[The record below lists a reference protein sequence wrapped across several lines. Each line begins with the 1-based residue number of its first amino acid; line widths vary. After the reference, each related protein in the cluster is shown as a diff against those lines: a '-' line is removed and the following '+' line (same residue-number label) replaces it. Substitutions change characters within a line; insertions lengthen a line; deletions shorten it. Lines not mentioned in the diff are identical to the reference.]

1 MSKFNFSFRRSERKA
16 FKNIAH
22 GLIPAATIAPKPAV
36 PRTPPPR
43 SPNSSPERPRS
54 ALAAAILTSSLTGRT
69 FAIPPPRTRSY
80 SESECSHASSHTG
93 FEPYASTALYT
104 RDRWPDSVAGRPR
117 LPSPRPSDEEEEDD
131 EDDEDGD
138 MAEDAE
144 GMIEADVPREESPVY
159 QSIERQSRAPLP
171 HKKASF
177 HFKLDDDTDNSTF
190 EVVSP
195 LNTEDETE
203 DEGTNIKKPPLALRT
218 KSPSHRSMTSPDVN
232 EELCTQSQFSSPLK
246 RKTSAVSKS
255 PARETER
262 EKIEMNESY
271 QYAAEFQQELL
282 KELREL
288 RERNHTLTAQKD
300 ALERTCSEKD
310 QQIQQIQQQQLHSS
324 RERRHSTGESPE
336 LLSLRQQAQELVDE
350 NDGLKMTVHRLNVE
364 LSRYQARFRPLTR
377 DERPRNSGLPGKGP
391 VPPWLLDMKYLSPLL
406 LAYEDQLNERDQLLQ
421 SSEEELK
428 TLRMRTEEV
437 IQENEKL
444 HTELSKRSS
453 VGNKEWKQLQD
464 QAKLVLEE
472 NQVLIEQLELQH
484 DKTKETNTKHTQE
497 VCRVTKQ
504 VMLLEAEKQNLETE
518 LDAAHKELRVLNV
531 RLQKASSA
539 LENSVS
545 IIEHTTTTDKLKW
558 KLEKEEK
565 IKSTEVEALQDR
577 VATLQAEK
585 KTFVLE
591 KNDLNAH
598 IKHLE
603 SELQMARQA
612 NRKAQRHIDLLK
624 QQIEDSLEK
633 ELVAHR
639 YLTRIVMLAEK
650 TTYER
655 DQLVHMASCL
665 EKDKQGTLTR
675 ILEGT
680 VRLGKLQEKVKVFK
694 QQASASV
701 CALGQR
707 LHEQEKDFAG
717 KAASFQR
724 EIQHLQAQLRDR
736 QEQLSGALQQ
746 KREVENELEVVW
758 EAAAREN
765 QHLQDIVMSKGDV
778 LSSPHNSRLS
788 LAWMPQHNF
797 NKACHLSST
806 TSPKF
811 IMTPKH
817 SSAIVTHDSQQHHN
831 LSSDESE
838 RNGLDFYS

>member
-1 MSKFNFSFRRSERKA
+1 MSKFNLTFRRSERKA

-43 SPNSSPERPRS
+43 SPNTSPERPRS

-69 FAIPPPRTRSY
+69 FAIPPPRSRSY
-80 SESECSHASSHTG
+80 SESECSHTDSHTG

-117 LPSPRPSDEEEEDD
+117 LPSPRPDDADDDNDEDEEEE
-131 EDDEDGD
+131 
-138 MAEDAE
+138 
-144 GMIEADVPREESPVY
+144 IEADMQREESHVY
-159 QSIERQSRAPLP
+159 QTIERQSRAPGPL
-171 HKKASF
+171 KKASA
-177 HFKLDDDTDNSTF
+177 HSKLDDDTDNSTF

-203 DEGTNIKKPPLALRT
+203 MDEGTSVKKPPLALQTR
-218 KSPSHRSMTSPDVN
+218 SPSHRSMASPDVN
-232 EELCTQSQFSSPLK
+232 EDLRTQSPSSSTPK
-246 RKTSAVSKS
+246 RKTSMMKKS
-255 PARETER
+255 PTRESER
-262 EKIEMNESY
+262 EKLEVNEAY
-271 QYAAEFQQELL
+271 HRAVEFQQELM

-288 RERNHTLTAQKD
+288 REQNHTLTAQKEV
-300 ALERTCSEKD
+300 LERTCSEQS
-310 QQIQQIQQQQLHSS
+310 QQIQQLHQQQSHSPQ
-324 RERRHSTGESPE
+324 ERRHSVGESSE

-377 DERPRNSGLPGKGP
+377 DECPRNSGLPGKGP
-391 VPPWLLDMKYLSPLL
+391 APPWLLDMKYLSPLL
-406 LAYEDQLNERDQLLQ
+406 LAYEDQLTERDQLLKF
-421 SSEEELK
+421 SEEELK
-428 TLRMRTEEV
+428 KLRMRTEEV

-453 VGNKEWKQLQD
+453 VSNKEWKQLQD
-464 QAKLVLEE
+464 QARLVLEE

-484 DKTKETNTKHTQE
+484 DKAKETHTKHTQE
-497 VCRVTKQ
+497 VCKVSKQ

-518 LDAAHKELRVLNV
+518 LEVARKELCMLKVK
-531 RLQKASSA
+531 LQKASSA

-545 IIEHTTTTDKLKW
+545 RVEHTTTTDKLKW
-558 KLEKEEK
+558 KLEEEEK
-565 IKSTEVEALQDR
+565 MKCTEVEGLQDR

-585 KTFVLE
+585 KTLLLE

-603 SELQMARQA
+603 SELQLARQA
-612 NRKAQRHIDLLK
+612 NRKAQRRIDLLK

-633 ELVAHR
+633 ELVAHQ
-639 YLTRIVMLAEK
+639 YLTSVVMLAEK

-655 DQLVHMASCL
+655 DQLIHMASCL
-665 EKDKQGTLTR
+665 EKDKQGILTR

-680 VRLGKLQEKVKVFK
+680 VHLGKLQEKVKVFK

-707 LHEQEKDFAG
+707 LQEQEKDFAG

-736 QEQLSGALQQ
+736 QEQLNGALQQ
-746 KREVENELEVVW
+746 KRWRMNWRWYGKL
-758 EAAAREN
+758 
-765 QHLQDIVMSKGDV
+765 LQEK
-778 LSSPHNSRLS
+778 
-788 LAWMPQHNF
+788 
-797 NKACHLSST
+797 
-806 TSPKF
+806 TS
-811 IMTPKH
+811 ICRT
-817 SSAIVTHDSQQHHN
+817 
-831 LSSDESE
+831 L
-838 RNGLDFYS
+838 